1 MNLQQ
6 NLVQMCMVTTARM
19 LKQWNLVFLVTSALM
34 NLQQNLNLVQMCMV
48 TSARMLKLRSPVL
61 APFMNLIPTL

>member
-6 NLVQMCMVTTARM
+6 NLVQMCMVTSARM

-34 NLQQNLNLVQMCMV
+34 NLQQNLVQMCMV